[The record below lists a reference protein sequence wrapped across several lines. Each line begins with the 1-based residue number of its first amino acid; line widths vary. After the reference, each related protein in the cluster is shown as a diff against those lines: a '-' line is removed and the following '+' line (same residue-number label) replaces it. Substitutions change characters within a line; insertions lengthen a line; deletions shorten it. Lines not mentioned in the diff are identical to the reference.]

1 MATLSQEKDKHS
13 TIVGS
18 RRLIMFA
25 TRTFLSLAVLFTA
38 TACTPPTLTAQTAA
52 STDRLSQSFD
62 KVLSQFE
69 LQFVAVAKAMPSDKY
84 DFTPATLGVP
94 QGDFKGV
101 RTFASQVK
109 HVAEMNF
116 VIYSV
121 MSGLKPDMDMDS
133 IKDLKN
139 KDDIISAL
147 TRSFA
152 YGHRALATLN
162 VSNAGEMPEDS
173 HGMTKAGI
181 AAYVM
186 VHDADHFGQLGEY
199 LRMNGIIPPQS
210 QK

>member
-69 LQFVAVAKAMPSDKY
+69 LKY